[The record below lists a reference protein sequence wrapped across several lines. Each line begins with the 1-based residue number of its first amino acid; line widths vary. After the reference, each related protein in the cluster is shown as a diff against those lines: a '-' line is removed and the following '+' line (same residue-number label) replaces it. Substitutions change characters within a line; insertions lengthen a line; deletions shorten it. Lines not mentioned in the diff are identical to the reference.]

1 MHRTFSRGISWMH
14 GIFHMVQEVAGV
26 AALRYMA
33 LNLMQIYDVLRSAQ
47 VLCLAVCG
55 DEQPYA
61 VPMHYQLEVVHSTV
75 VLHLAAPDT
84 GRKMDALRR
93 NRFACALILQPGC
106 GWMDSVLVEGSVRL
120 GATEDGGAELLLHGD
135 ALSGRRYFLP

>member
-1 MHRTFSRGISWMH
+1 M
-14 GIFHMVQEVAGV
+14 
-26 AALRYMA
+26 AALRYMT

-61 VPMHYQLEVVHSTV
+61 VPMYYQLEVVRSRV

-93 NRFACALILQPGC
+93 NRYACALILLPGC
-106 GWMDSVLVEGSVRL
+106 GWMDTVLVEGQIRL
-120 GATEDGGAELLLHGD
+120 GMAEDNGTELLLHAD
-135 ALSGRRYFLP
+135 ELSGRRYFLP